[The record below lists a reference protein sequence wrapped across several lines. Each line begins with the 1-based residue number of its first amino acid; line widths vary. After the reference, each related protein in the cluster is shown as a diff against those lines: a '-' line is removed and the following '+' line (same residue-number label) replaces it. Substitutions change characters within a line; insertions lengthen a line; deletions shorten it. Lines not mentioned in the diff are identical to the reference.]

1 MLGYL
6 NNWNIIKLSHEATS
20 SEYID
25 KMNQVVIDVISKN
38 MAALVQTSDYGDI
51 NTTDITMMG
60 YYIIH
65 CIFIILHT

>member
-1 MLGYL
+1 MLGYP